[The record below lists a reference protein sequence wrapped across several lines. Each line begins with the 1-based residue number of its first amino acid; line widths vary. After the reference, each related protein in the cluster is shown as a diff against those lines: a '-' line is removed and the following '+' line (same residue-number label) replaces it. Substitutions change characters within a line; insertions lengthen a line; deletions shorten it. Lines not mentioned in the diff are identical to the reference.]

1 MEGVGEYTIRDLVKN
16 ALRMRPDR
24 IIVGECRGIEALDM
38 VQAMNTGHDG
48 SMTSVHANS
57 SLEVIERL
65 ELLMLMGADLP
76 ISSLHRQI
84 ASAIDIIMHIDRLP
98 NGRRVVSQVS
108 EVTGVDPQT
117 YDVKVADIFN
127 RRNVD
132 LRPTGYLPSFIDSLV
147 EKELLELEFL
157 YGDWTN
163 D

>member
-1 MEGVGEYTIRDLVKN
+1 
-16 ALRMRPDR
+16 LRMRPDR

-84 ASAIDIIMHIDRLP
+84 ASAIDVIMHIDRLP
-98 NGRRVVSQVS
+98 SGRRVVSQVT

-127 RRNVD
+127 RRSVD
-132 LRPTGYLPSFIDSLV
+132 LSPTGYLPSFIDSLV

-157 YGDWTN
+157 YGDWTSE
-163 D
+163 